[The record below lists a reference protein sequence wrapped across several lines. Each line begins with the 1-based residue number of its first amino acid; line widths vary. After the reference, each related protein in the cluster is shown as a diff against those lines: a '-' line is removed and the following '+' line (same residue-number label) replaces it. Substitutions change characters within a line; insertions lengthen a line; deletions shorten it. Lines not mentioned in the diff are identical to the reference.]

1 MCVTTVVRLDRGYSA
16 CVLPQTAHA
25 ALRMVTSANV
35 IMNGFAKIVANPIIS
50 AHYATDE
57 KFMAFGTILSYR
69 FVPVIS

>member
-1 MCVTTVVRLDRGYSA
+1 
-16 CVLPQTAHA
+16 
-25 ALRMVTSANV
+25 MVTSANV